1 MPEKTRA
8 DEGGPFR
15 EFVFEEW
22 LRDGIEGMRQ
32 KMEQKKAHFDPSNF
46 RKHMRN
52 AQKEQLLA
60 IRDLID
66 NAIEHVERQE
76 EKEEEKSEA

>member
-1 MPEKTRA
+1 MPEKAKA
-8 DEGGPFR
+8 DEGGPFK

-32 KMEQKKAHFDPSNF
+32 KMEQKKTHFDPSNF
-46 RKHMRN
+46 RKHIRN

-66 NAIEHVERQE
+66 NAIGYVEKQE
-76 EKEEEKSEA
+76 EKEEEESKA